1 MKKVFRT
8 IGVIVLLLAVYS
20 MLQGFFTFLAM
31 CVTALVAA
39 VQGKLDIGMLTK
51 LDGLADLNAM
61 SGMSGVFVWS
71 LAMGLML
78 STVAMLLFLHFTG
91 LFKLRWSLFKSISFR
106 PLLFSTLLV
115 FTSMFALNI
124 FVQWFNLNDNLAD
137 QFDGLVH
144 NVVGAFTVS
153 VLAPLL
159 EEAMFRGAM
168 QGYMMRRFN
177 PWVGIVVAALVFGVF
192 HMNPVQIMY
201 ATLLGVVFGWIY
213 YRTRSLMSVIVGH
226 VLNNS
231 IATAV
236 MLLFP
241 ASEMEQVSA
250 TQPTSVEFGFE
261 VMTFMGFV
269 ALSLLLAVKLHR
281 MLPPVSRPWS
291 DVCDKI

>member
-61 SGMSGVFVWS
+61 PGMSGVFVWP

-78 STVAMLLFLHFTG
+78 STVAMLLFLHFAG
-91 LFKLRWSLFKSISFR
+91 FFRLRWRLFKSISFR

-137 QFDGLVH
+137 QFNGLVH

-241 ASEMEQVSA
+241 ASEVEQVPA

>member
-20 MLQGFFTFLAM
+20 MLQGLFTFLAM

-61 SGMSGVFVWS
+61 PGMSGVFVWS

-137 QFDGLVH
+137 QFNGLVH

-241 ASEMEQVSA
+241 ASEVEQVPA
-250 TQPTSVEFGFE
+250 TQPTSVEFCFE

>member
-20 MLQGFFTFLAM
+20 MLQGLFTFLAM

-61 SGMSGVFVWS
+61 PGMSGVFVWS

-137 QFDGLVH
+137 QFNGLVH
-144 NVVGAFTVS
+144 NVVGAFTIS

-177 PWVGIVVAALVFGVF
+177 PWVGIVVAALVFGLF

-201 ATLLGVVFGWIY
+201 ATLLGIVFGWIY

-231 IATAV
+231 MATAV

-241 ASEMEQVSA
+241 ASEVEQVSA